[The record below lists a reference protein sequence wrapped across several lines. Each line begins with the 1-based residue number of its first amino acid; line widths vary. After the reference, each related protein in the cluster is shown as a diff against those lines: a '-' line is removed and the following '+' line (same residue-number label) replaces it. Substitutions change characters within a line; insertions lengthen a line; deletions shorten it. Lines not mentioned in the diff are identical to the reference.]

1 MRAGAKLK
9 YSMENENNTPA
20 PVVPTPEVPTPVE
33 TPPLESMPESFVPE
47 TPAPVSELE
56 APVAAVVPPPPDVMA
71 PPPKKSSGSGMK
83 KVIWLFIVLILIAAA
98 AFGAYKMTQQKADK
112 KTAELNSQIAV
123 LNSNEHILPAG
134 TIKVSDCIPNMG
146 YHYLT
151 KSSDPEYGPFLILNK
166 KNKVI
171 GVEYMVSKA
180 MYTAIPKTD
189 PPVELI
195 TKDSP
200 MYGWKFD
207 HADVSHL
214 PKGHEGLMVDHIDVH
229 LYTVTADQQK
239 QACI

>member
-1 MRAGAKLK
+1 
-9 YSMENENNTPA
+9 MENENNTPA

-33 TPPLESMPESFVPE
+33 TPAPASEPVASVAEPMPAAVEPT
-47 TPAPVSELE
+47 TPVNEPAAPVDT
-56 APVAAVVPPPPDVMA
+56 VVPPPPDVMA

-195 TKDSP
+195 TKYSP

-229 LYTVTADQQK
+229 LYTVTVDQQK